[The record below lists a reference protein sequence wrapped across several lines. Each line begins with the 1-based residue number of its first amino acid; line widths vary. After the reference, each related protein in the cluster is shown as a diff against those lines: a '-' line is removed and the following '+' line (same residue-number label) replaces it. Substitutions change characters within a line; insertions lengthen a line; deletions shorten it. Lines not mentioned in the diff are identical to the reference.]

1 LSERIYTQPFRLA
14 DLTTLSD
21 GEIMKHRRMAL
32 LELVQQHIRRRD
44 MSELLNEIV
53 AVRKTRWDSDDDG

>member
-1 LSERIYTQPFRLA
+1 
-14 DLTTLSD
+14 
-21 GEIMKHRRMAL
+21 MKHRRMAL
-32 LELVQQHIRRRD
+32 LELVQQRIRQRD

>member
-1 LSERIYTQPFRLA
+1 
-14 DLTTLSD
+14 
-21 GEIMKHRRMAL
+21 MKHSRMAL

>member
-1 LSERIYTQPFRLA
+1 MAERIYTQPFRLA
-14 DLTTLSD
+14 DVTTLED
-21 GEIMKHRRMAL
+21 GEIMQYRRMAL
-32 LELVQQHIRRRD
+32 LELVQQCIRRRD

>member
-1 LSERIYTQPFRLA
+1 MLERIYTQPFRLA
-14 DLTTLSD
+14 DVTTLED
-21 GEIMKHRRMAL
+21 GEIMQHGRMAL